1 MGNDSN
7 DRLIFTLLFSV
18 IVHVAV
24 ILGISFDVFSSP
36 TNTPVNNLDI
46 TLVKQQTV
54 KPPEDADFLAQ
65 ADNEGGG
72 ELDTPTLEPTPD
84 LPIPLAEDTPTSA
97 PPIEMTEL
105 EPLETVPL
113 ITPPAMPQPQPV
125 IEPVP
130 EPEPEPEPI
139 PKPEPETKPEPEPE
153 IADEKVTSDDAE
165 RQVESAEAETE
176 TLQSADELA
185 EPATPRPTAQQ
196 MMAQARSEISSLQD
210 QLARSSKALSD
221 RPKKR
226 RISAATKEFAAAAY
240 MRAWE
245 MKVERIGNMNY
256 PQEAREKGI
265 NGSLMLSVDIR
276 PDGSVPAD
284 GIVVS
289 RSSGHKVLDDAAIK
303 IVRLG
308 APYAN
313 IPDNVLKDNDML
325 TIIRTWKFESQRGMS
340 AR

>member
-1 MGNDSN
+1 MDNYSN

-18 IVHVAV
+18 IIHVAV
-24 ILGISFDVFSSP
+24 ILGVSFDVFSSP
-36 TNTPVNNLDI
+36 TNAPVNNLDI
-46 TLVKQQTV
+46 TLVKEQTM
-54 KPPEDADFLAQ
+54 KAPEQADFLAQ

-72 ELDTPTLEPTPD
+72 ELDTPTPNPTHD
-84 LPIPLAEDTPTSA
+84 LPVPLAEDSPSS
-97 PPIEMTEL
+97 PPPVEMTQV

-113 ITPPAMPQPQPV
+113 ITPPAVVPDP
-125 IEPVP
+125 EPVAEPTP
-130 EPEPEPEPI
+130 EPEPEPEPTS
-139 PKPEPETKPEPEPE
+139 KPETQPEPEPA
-153 IADEKVTSDDAE
+153 IADQKITSKTAE

-176 TLQSADELA
+176 TLQSAEDIA
-185 EPATPRPTAQQ
+185 EPAAQRPSAQQ
-196 MMAQARSEISSLQD
+196 MMAQARTEISSLQD
-210 QLARSSKALSD
+210 QLARTSKALSE

-256 PQEAREKGI
+256 PQEARDKGI

-289 RSSGHKVLDDAAIK
+289 RSSGHKVLDDAAVK

-313 IPDNVLKDNDML
+313 IPDDVLKDNDML
-325 TIIRTWKFESQRGMS
+325 TIIRTWKFESQRGLS

>member
-18 IVHVAV
+18 IIHVALV
-24 ILGISFDVFSSP
+24 LGVSFNIFSSP

-54 KPPEDADFLAQ
+54 KPPEEADFLAQ

-72 ELDTPTLEPTPD
+72 ELDTPTPDPSPD
-84 LPIPLAEDTPTSA
+84 LPVPLAEDSPSSAPQVQMTEVEPVTPT
-97 PPIEMTEL
+97 PE
-105 EPLETVPL
+105 V
-113 ITPPAMPQPQPV
+113 MPQVTQPA
-125 IEPVP
+125 P
-130 EPEPEPEPI
+130 EPTPAPAPTPEA
-139 PKPEPETKPEPEPE
+139 KPEPTPKV
-153 IADEKVTSDDAE
+153 AAQKVTTKEAE
-165 RQVESAEAETE
+165 RKVESVEADSETQKSAE
-176 TLQSADELA
+176 DIA
-185 EPATPRPTAQQ
+185 EPTPPRPSASEL
-196 MMAQARSEISSLQD
+196 MAQARNEISSLQE
-210 QLARSSKALSD
+210 QLERTSKALSE

-240 MRAWE
+240 MRSWE

-276 PDGSVPAD
+276 PDGSVPPD

-308 APYAN
+308 APYAE
-313 IPDNVLKDNDML
+313 IPKDVLKDNDML
-325 TIIRTWKFESQRGMS
+325 TIIRTWKFESQRGLS